1 MGSWLDAPVPKP
13 GRTALR
19 ISLAGALVALFAA
32 CVGSSGPEPPAEADT
47 PALETT
53 PIPRVTPNAQ
63 AESRFPIEHVIII
76 IKENRTFDNYFAR
89 YPGADGAT
97 HGKLSTGER
106 IELAEADD
114 TLGHDLGHEF
124 VDGLLA
130 VNGGKMDGFDAIPL
144 YGDTLDG
151 YQSFTRQTLPNYWA
165 YADQFVLGDR
175 MFSSMHGPTFPEH
188 LYIVGAQSDQVT
200 SNKLSTGKYSRALG
214 TGRGSYCSDPDEKVY
229 RFRDL
234 AQDEIEEVLAA
245 ERDADLERVQSY
257 WEKVQACFD
266 FEVMPDLLNEHGI
279 SWRYYADD
287 HDWRNS
293 LHAIEHIRESEYWGP
308 NVLPEKRAF
317 EDIRNEKLAQV
328 SWVTPKERFNE
339 HPGAKGVCEGEN
351 WTVRYLN
358 LLMHSKYWKDTAVF
372 LFWDDFGGFYDHVPP
387 PQVDIMGLGP
397 RVPLLVISPY
407 AKKGF
412 IDSTTYEFSS
422 ALRFIEEMY
431 GLPSMTSRD
440 RRANDMTNAFDF
452 RQKVTASERRLIL
465 KQRHCPS

>member
-1 MGSWLDAPVPKP
+1 MKSRHTIVVAAVVVL
-13 GRTALR
+13 
-19 ISLAGALVALFAA
+19 SGA
-32 CVGSSGPEPPAEADT
+32 CTGSSEPQTAATNDPVSKESPT
-47 PALETT
+47 
-53 PIPRVTPNAQ
+53 PRVSPVRRAD
-63 AESRFPIEHVIII
+63 SRFPIKHVIIL

-97 HGKLSTGER
+97 HGKLSTGET
-106 IELAEADD
+106 IELAEAED
-114 TLGHDLGHEF
+114 TLGHDLGHDF

-130 VNGGKMDGFDAIPL
+130 VNGGKMDGFDALPL
-144 YGDTLDG
+144 NGDTLAA
-151 YQSFTRQTLPNYWA
+151 YQSFTRETLPNYWA
-165 YADQFVLGDR
+165 YADEFVLGDR

-188 LYIVGAQSDQVT
+188 LYIIGAQADQVT
-200 SNKLSTGKYSRALG
+200 SNKLSTGRYSQAAG
-214 TGRGSYCSDPDEKVY
+214 TGRGSYCSDPEEEVF

-234 AQDEIEEVLAA
+234 AKDEIEKVLAA
-245 ERDADLERVQSY
+245 ERVADLEEVQSY

-293 LHAIEHIRESEYWGP
+293 LHAIKHIRESEYWGP

-317 EDIRNEKLAQV
+317 EDIRNEKLAEI
-328 SWVTPKERFNE
+328 SWVTPKERYNE

-358 LLMHSKYWKDTAVF
+358 LLMRSKYWKDTAVF

-407 AKKGF
+407 AKRGF

-422 ALRFIEEMY
+422 ALKFIEEMY
-431 GLPSMTSRD
+431 GLPSMTARD
-440 RRANDMTNAFDF
+440 RRANDMTDSFDF
-452 RQKVTASERRLIL
+452 GKKVDAAGRKLIL
-465 KQRHCPS
+465 KQRECPTA